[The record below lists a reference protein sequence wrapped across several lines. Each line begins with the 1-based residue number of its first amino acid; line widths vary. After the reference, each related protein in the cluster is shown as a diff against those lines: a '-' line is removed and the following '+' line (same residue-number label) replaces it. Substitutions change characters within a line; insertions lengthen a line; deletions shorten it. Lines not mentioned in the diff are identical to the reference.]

1 MDLKGKMELVIVYRY
16 GNVKFDKSCNNEE
29 ELKEFINELLKSVKE
44 DLENG
49 YSGDYEIIEVINN
62 LGYQEMNYMSL
73 KGYQWLND
81 KEEVVMSFRFKDLS
95 LDIWK
100 DTTEEELNKFKEFLK
115 EHSIDRILKIDYH
128 DNKVV

>member
-1 MDLKGKMELVIVYRY
+1 
-16 GNVKFDKSCNNEE
+16 
-29 ELKEFINELLKSVKE
+29 
-44 DLENG
+44 
-49 YSGDYEIIEVINN
+49 
-62 LGYQEMNYMSL
+62 MSL

-81 KEEVVMSFRFKDLS
+81 KEEVVMSFTFKDLT

>member
-1 MDLKGKMELVIVYRY
+1 
-16 GNVKFDKSCNNEE
+16 
-29 ELKEFINELLKSVKE
+29 
-44 DLENG
+44 
-49 YSGDYEIIEVINN
+49 
-62 LGYQEMNYMSL
+62 MSL

-100 DTTEEELNKFKEFLK
+100 DTTKEELEKFKEFLK
-115 EHSIDRILKIDYH
+115 EHSFDTILEINYH

>member
-1 MDLKGKMELVIVYRY
+1 
-16 GNVKFDKSCNNEE
+16 
-29 ELKEFINELLKSVKE
+29 
-44 DLENG
+44 
-49 YSGDYEIIEVINN
+49 
-62 LGYQEMNYMSL
+62 MSL

-100 DTTEEELNKFKEFLK
+100 DTTKEELEKFKEFLK
-115 EHSIDRILKIDYH
+115 KNSFDTILEINYH

>member
-1 MDLKGKMELVIVYRY
+1 
-16 GNVKFDKSCNNEE
+16 
-29 ELKEFINELLKSVKE
+29 
-44 DLENG
+44 
-49 YSGDYEIIEVINN
+49 
-62 LGYQEMNYMSL
+62 MNYISL

-81 KEEVVMSFRFKDLS
+81 KEEVVMSFTFKDLT

-128 DNKVV
+128 DNKIV